1 MSDAKY
7 VSSKAARDTLGV
19 CNKTLRSWATSGKL
33 DFILTDGGWRR
44 YNVSKYLKQ
53 NDLLERK
60 KICYCRVSS
69 YDQKNDLATQVSYL
83 MKKYPDYEI
92 IKDIGS
98 GINFK
103 RKGLRKLI
111 ELAINNELSEVVVT
125 FKDRLCRIGYE
136 LIQFIFEKYSN
147 AKIIIENDKYKL
159 PQEEITEDLIEI
171 ITVYSSK
178 LYGSR
183 SNKKKDDLLDKVE
196 QTK

>member
-183 SNKKKDDLLDKVE
+183 SNKKKDDLLDKV
-196 QTK
+196 